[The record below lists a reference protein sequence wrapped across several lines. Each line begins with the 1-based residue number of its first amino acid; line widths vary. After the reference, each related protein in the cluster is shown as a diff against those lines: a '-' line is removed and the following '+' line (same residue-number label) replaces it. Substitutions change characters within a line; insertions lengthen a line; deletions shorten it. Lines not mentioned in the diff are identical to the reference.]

1 MQSNGNGTEV
11 WEKGIQVDL
20 PDGEYEIEV
29 QLTGGSG
36 RASVTSPAIL
46 QVQDEKAVIE
56 IEWSSPNYDYMTLDG
71 ETYLPVN
78 TEGNSVFELPV
89 TAFDKEVPVTA
100 DTTAMSV
107 PHEIEYTILLD
118 SASIANAGKKPMEVI
133 TVVYVAAVIAVSIT
147 AWQIHRKRSKKRMK
161 QIKKIGL
168 WCMLLFACIQMA
180 GCGDSQT
187 SWKRED
193 HEISSELTYEKSMD
207 LDYATEFTV
216 DYYENGFTLISISD
230 GSRFLLNT
238 EEEKV
243 PEDLEEGITVL
254 NAPVSNIYLVA
265 SAAMDMF
272 CSIDALDHICL
283 SGLTEEKWEIPEAK
297 AAMESGQIVYAGK
310 YNAPDY
316 ELICSKECGLAIE
329 STMIGH
335 SPEVKENLE
344 SFGIPVLVDHSSYE
358 SDPLGRTEWV
368 KLYGVLTGNEDAA
381 VRAFEEQKQ
390 YVQELSDVE
399 TTGKTV
405 AFFYVTT
412 AGTVSVRKSND
423 YVPKMIDIAGGEY
436 VFRNL
441 KGEDNAASS
450 VNMQME
456 EFYAQAKDADYLV
469 YNSTIDGNLASVD
482 DLLAKNSL
490 FADFK
495 AVQDGNVWCIGK
507 NLYQD
512 TMDTGSIIHDFHEML
527 TSEDTDELTY
537 MYKLK

>member
-133 TVVYVAAVIAVSIT
+133 AVVYVAAVIAVSIT
-147 AWQIHRKRSKKRMK
+147 AWQIHRKKRMK

-187 SWKRED
+187 SWKSED

-265 SAAMDMF
+265 SATMDMF

-283 SGLTEEKWEIPEAK
+283 SGLTEEKWEIPGAK
-297 AAMESGQIVYAGK
+297 AAMESGQILYAGK

-316 ELICSKECGLAIE
+316 ELICSKDCELAIE

-368 KLYGVLTGNEDAA
+368 KLYGVLTGKEDAA
-381 VRAFEEQKQ
+381 VKAFEEQKQ
-390 YVQELSDVE
+390 YVKEFSDVKA
-399 TTGKTV
+399 TGKTV

-436 VFRNL
+436 VFQNL
-441 KGEDNAASS
+441 KGEDNAVSS

-469 YNSTIDGNLASVD
+469 YNSTIDGNLTTVD

-495 AVQDGNVWCIGK
+495 AVKDGNVWCIGK

>member
-1 MQSNGNGTEV
+1 M
-11 WEKGIQVDL
+11 
-20 PDGEYEIEV
+20 
-29 QLTGGSG
+29 
-36 RASVTSPAIL
+36 
-46 QVQDEKAVIE
+46 
-56 IEWSSPNYDYMTLDG
+56 
-71 ETYLPVN
+71 
-78 TEGNSVFELPV
+78 
-89 TAFDKEVPVTA
+89 
-100 DTTAMSV
+100 
-107 PHEIEYTILLD
+107 
-118 SASIANAGKKPMEVI
+118 
-133 TVVYVAAVIAVSIT
+133 
-147 AWQIHRKRSKKRMK
+147 
-161 QIKKIGL
+161 KKIVGVL
-168 WCMLLFACIQMA
+168 GVAFCLMLA
-180 GCGDSQT
+180 GCASQKQDT
-187 SWKRED
+187 IEKRNTD
-193 HEISSELTYEKSMD
+193 ISKDLTYDHSME
-207 LDYATEFTV
+207 LEYAKMFAV
-216 DYYENGFTLISISD
+216 DYYQNDYALVTIADDGKYLIVPEGES
-230 GSRFLLNT
+230 
-238 EEEKV
+238 V
-243 PEDLEEGITVL
+243 PEDMDKDITVL
-254 NAPVSNIYLVA
+254 QQPIQNIYLAA

-272 CSIDALDHICL
+272 VATDALDAVRFSSLKADGWYI
-283 SGLTEEKWEIPEAK
+283 EEAK
-297 AAMESGQIVYAGK
+297 KAMEDGDIIYAGK
-310 YNAPDY
+310 YSAPDY
-316 ELICSKECGLAIE
+316 EMILNENCGLAIE
-329 STMIGH
+329 NTMILH
-335 SPEVKENLE
+335 TPEVKEQMEKFN
-344 SFGIPVLVDHSSYE
+344 IPVLVDHSSYE

-381 VRAFEEQKQ
+381 VSAFEEQKQ

-469 YNSTIDGNLASVD
+469 YNSTIDGNLASID

-495 AVQDGNVWCIGK
+495 AVQNGNVWCIGK

>member
-56 IEWSSPNYDYMTLDG
+56 IEWSSPNYDYMTMDG

-133 TVVYVAAVIAVSIT
+133 AVVYVAAVIAVSIT
-147 AWQIHRKRSKKRMK
+147 AWQIHRKRKKRMK

-168 WCMLLFACIQMA
+168 WCILLFACIQIS

-187 SWKRED
+187 SWKSGD
-193 HEISSELTYEKSMD
+193 HEISSELNYEKSMD
-207 LDYATEFTV
+207 LDYATEFAV

-238 EEEKV
+238 EGEQV
-243 PEDLEEGITVL
+243 PEDLENGITVL
-254 NAPVSNIYLVA
+254 NAPVSDIYLVA

-272 CSIDALDHICL
+272 CSIGALDHICL
-283 SGLTEEKWEIPEAK
+283 SGLPEEKWEIPEAK

-469 YNSTIDGNLASVD
+469 YNSTIDGNLASID

-495 AVQDGNVWCIGK
+495 AVQNGNVWCIGK

-527 TSEDTDELTY
+527 NSEDTDELTY

>member
-1 MQSNGNGTEV
+1 
-11 WEKGIQVDL
+11 
-20 PDGEYEIEV
+20 
-29 QLTGGSG
+29 
-36 RASVTSPAIL
+36 
-46 QVQDEKAVIE
+46 
-56 IEWSSPNYDYMTLDG
+56 
-71 ETYLPVN
+71 
-78 TEGNSVFELPV
+78 
-89 TAFDKEVPVTA
+89 
-100 DTTAMSV
+100 
-107 PHEIEYTILLD
+107 
-118 SASIANAGKKPMEVI
+118 MEVI
-133 TVVYVAAVIAVSIT
+133 AVVYVAAVIAVSIT
-147 AWQIHRKRSKKRMK
+147 AWQIHRKRKKKRMK
-161 QIKKIGL
+161 QIKNRSVVYIAFCLHPDIGL
-168 WCMLLFACIQMA
+168 WRR
-180 GCGDSQT
+180 QT
-187 SWKRED
+187 SWKSED

-207 LDYATEFTV
+207 LDYATEFAV

-238 EEEKV
+238 EGEQ
-243 PEDLEEGITVL
+243 EDLEKGITVL

-265 SAAMDMF
+265 SATMDMF
-272 CSIDALDHICL
+272 CSIGALDHICL
-283 SGLTEEKWEIPEAK
+283 SGLPEEKWEIPEAK

-381 VRAFEEQKQ
+381 VSAFEEQKQ
-390 YVQELSDVE
+390 YVKELSDVE
-399 TTGKTV
+399 SYRKDGCI
-405 AFFYVTT
+405 FFYVTT

-469 YNSTIDGNLASVD
+469 YNSTIDGNLASID

-495 AVQDGNVWCIGK
+495 AVQNGNVWCIGK